1 MKTSLE
7 TLEGLNRTLTVELP
21 IEDFNNKV
29 DAVLQKMASQA
40 TIDGF
45 RKGKAPISILRQR
58 FGGNAKNDATNEIVG
73 ETLGQALEEAKV
85 APAHQPALTK
95 VDADSDKVFTYA
107 VSFEVFP
114 EVEVADFAKLE
125 IEQSEVKISKADEK
139 STMDG
144 LQEQQT
150 EFKSVKRKSKAGD
163 KLTVNFT
170 GLIDGEAFEGGSAE
184 GFSLVLGKGTMIP
197 GFEDGVTDVA
207 AGKSTSLELTFPED
221 YNAPQLA
228 GKDVVFEIDVVE
240 VASPKA
246 PKLDDAF
253 AKKFGEDSMEALS
266 KSVKEQMRSEI
277 DGRLHNLNKDAIF
290 KALLE
295 ANDFAVPQASVA
307 QEAESLKQDMESRM
321 QQQGM
326 DPKSA
331 GNLDAAMFN
340 GEAERRVKLG
350 LLVSK
355 IASDNKLEATPEQI
369 DTKLEEMS
377 QAYGE
382 NAQQMIDY
390 YKSNPQMLQSIELLV
405 VEKLVMDLVLEAAKV
420 TKINKKFAE
429 VAAMQG

>member
-369 DTKLEEMS
+369 DAKLEEMS